1 VSSVTLADRLQA
13 ELRTAMRES
22 DELRRD
28 TLRMAISAVH
38 NAQKDARR
46 ALTDDEVVGILAR
59 EVKMRRES
67 IDAFEKAARPDLADK
82 ERREA
87 EVLRTFL
94 PEELGED
101 DLRAMVRAAIVEA
114 GATSAR
120 DLGRVMGLLA
130 PRTRGRADGRTVS
143 AMVAQELARIDI
155 AEHDAAERGVTG

>member
-13 ELRTAMRES
+13 ELRTAMREG

-38 NAQKDARR
+38 ASEKDARR
-46 ALTDDEVVGILAR
+46 PLSDDEVVAILAR

-67 IDAFEKAARPDLADK
+67 IAAYEKAGRPDLADK

-87 EVLRTFL
+87 EVVRRFL
-94 PEELGED
+94 PAELDED
-101 DLRAMVRAAIVEA
+101 QLRALVREAIGEV

-120 DLGRVMGLLA
+120 DLGRVMGVLA

-143 AMVAQELARIDI
+143 GMVAQELARIDTS
-155 AEHDAAERGVTG
+155 EHDAAERGVAR

>member
-101 DLRAMVRAAIVEA
+101 ELRAMVRAAIVEA